1 MLMSTTA
8 GCAGPATSGVPT
20 PGDTVTT
27 VTTVTGQP
35 GDGSG
40 PLPSG
45 SPQPSQPGGRPVR
58 PANLPL
64 NDLAPCEL
72 FTEAVRQQFELLG
85 TPSSLKDGRGQPEC
99 LMQSAGHGGF
109 IITAAHSEGMERFGN
124 IPEQVGTA
132 RRLTIAG
139 FPAAE
144 LRDAR
149 QPSACLIGIDVAD
162 GQHLG
167 VFVTDAPKGGTQ
179 DEICRN
185 ALTFAEA
192 VLASLRQRMGR

>member
-8 GCAGPATSGVPT
+8 GCAGRQTSGVPA
-20 PGDTVTT
+20 PGGTVTT
-27 VTTVTGQP
+27 VTTATA
-35 GDGSG
+35 
-40 PLPSG
+40 
-45 SPQPSQPGGRPVR
+45 QPSQPGGRPVR

-64 NDLAPCEL
+64 NGLAPCEL
-72 FTEAVRQQFELLG
+72 FTEAVRQQFELVG
-85 TPSSLKDGRGQPEC
+85 TPSSVKDGRGQPEC

-109 IITAAHSEGMERFGN
+109 IITAAHSEGMERFEN

-162 GQHLG
+162 GQHIG
-167 VFVTDAPKGGTQ
+167 VFVTDDPKGGTQ

>member
-1 MLMSTTA
+1 MLMSTA
-8 GCAGPATSGVPT
+8 GCAGPQTSGVPS
-20 PGDTVTT
+20 PGDAVTIH
-27 VTTVTGQP
+27 P
-35 GDGSG
+35 DGG
-40 PLPSG
+40 SG
-45 SPQPSQPGGRPVR
+45 SPPSRSPQLSQPGGRPVR
-58 PANLPL
+58 PVDLPL
-64 NDLAPCEL
+64 NGLAPCEL
-72 FTEAVRQQFELLG
+72 FTGAVRQQFELLG
-85 TPSSLKDGRGQPEC
+85 TPSSVTDGRGQPEC

-109 IITAAHSEGMERFGN
+109 LITAAHSEGMERFEN
-124 IPEQVGTA
+124 IPQQLGTA

-144 LRDAR
+144 LRDAH

-162 GQHLG
+162 GQHIG
-167 VFVTDAPKGGTQ
+167 VFVTDTPKGGTQ

>member
-1 MLMSTTA
+1 MLMPTTA
-8 GCAGPATSGVPT
+8 GCAGPPTSGVPT
-20 PGDTVTT
+20 RGDTGTT
-27 VTTVTGQP
+27 GTTGTTQP
-35 GDGSG
+35 GGESGS
-40 PLPSG
+40 LPSG

-58 PANLPL
+58 PVNLPL
-64 NDLAPCEL
+64 NALAPCQL
-72 FTEAVRQQFELLG
+72 LTEAVRRQFELLG
-85 TPSSLKDGRGQPEC
+85 TPSSVKDGRGQPEC

-109 IITAAHSEGMERFGN
+109 IITAAHSEGMERFEN
-124 IPEQVGTA
+124 IPERLGTI

-167 VFVTDAPKGGTQ
+167 VFVTDVPMGGTQ

-185 ALTFAEA
+185 ALTFAQA
-192 VLASLRQRMGR
+192 VLASLRQHVGR